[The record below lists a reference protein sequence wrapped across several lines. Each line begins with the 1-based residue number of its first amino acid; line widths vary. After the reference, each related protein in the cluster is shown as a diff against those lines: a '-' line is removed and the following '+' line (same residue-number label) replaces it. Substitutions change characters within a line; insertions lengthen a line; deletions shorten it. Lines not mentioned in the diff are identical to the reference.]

1 MHTREYSGRV
11 VRILY
16 LVREYLVYYR
26 TLEQI
31 YKRETANK
39 RVRST
44 LLPTSQQYRLSPA
57 HQPAQSNLTYDR
69 SYSRVVTVF
78 PDPKSDLNHRVFMSV
93 SVLFL
98 CRSYSGRHCLLD
110 GLTLD
115 TLPTPIL
122 SPLAHWLT
130 DGRQKRTSTVKSHLP
145 RTAWNYF

>member
-1 MHTREYSGRV
+1 MY
-11 VRILY
+11 
-16 LVREYLVYYR
+16 
-26 TLEQI
+26 
-31 YKRETANK
+31 
-39 RVRST
+39 
-44 LLPTSQQYRLSPA
+44 
-57 HQPAQSNLTYDR
+57 
-69 SYSRVVTVF
+69 
-78 PDPKSDLNHRVFMSV
+78 V

-98 CRSYSGRHCLLD
+98 CRNYSGRHCLLD